1 MPPEA
6 AMQPEN
12 NKVVV
17 LDRDG
22 TIVVDRH
29 YLADPDG
36 LEFEPGAGPG
46 LRSMADMGFRLVVIT
61 NQSGIA
67 RGYLTVDQLEEIHA
81 RMRQMLNAEGVQL
94 AGIYCCPHDPSG
106 GCECRKP
113 GLGLMRQAA
122 EELRFDM
129 SQSVVIGD
137 KDSDIEM
144 GRRAKALTMLIGAEP
159 MEPSRSNGPDYV
171 IKDLTEAA
179 SILRL
184 LSR

>member
-1 MPPEA
+1 MAPDTA
-6 AMQPEN
+6 IRYDN

-36 LEFEPGAGPG
+36 LEFEPGAGRA
-46 LRSMADMGFRLVVIT
+46 LRSMSDMGYRLVVVT
-61 NQSGIA
+61 NQSGLA
-67 RGYLTVDQLEEIHA
+67 RGYFTVDQLEKIHA
-81 RMRQMLNAEGVQL
+81 RMRQMLNAEGVQI
-94 AGIYCCPHDPSG
+94 AGIYFCPHDPSD

-159 MEPSRSNGPDYV
+159 MVPSSSNGPDYV

-184 LSR
+184 LAR